1 MTEIIIQ
8 DEKTR
13 SAAIDLLSR
22 LDLKKRWRFTLVKYV
37 KRRSLDQN
45 ARYWAILVLIAKET
59 GNDQEMIHEALK
71 VMFLKPETITLGDR
85 TFQVWTSRNKNTPD
99 FATYMNQVEGYA
111 ASEYGVQLPF
121 DDSSYRRDN

>member
-1 MTEIIIQ
+1 MTEIIIR

-22 LDLKKRWRFTLVKYV
+22 LDLKKFWRFTLVKYV

-45 ARYWAILVLIAKET
+45 ARYWAILGLIAKET
-59 GNDQEMIHEALK
+59 GNDQESVHEGMKQL
-71 VMFLKPETITLGDR
+71 FLAPETITLGGR

-111 ASEYGVQLPF
+111 ASEYGIALPF
-121 DDSSYRRDN
+121 DDTGYAR